1 MSKSRLALSVA
12 IACLLSACDPSAK
25 QVAFPVLPNELKDC
39 TFHYISDGNYGIT
52 VARCPNSTTSTT
64 YLSGKTARTTV
75 VIDGVEYTKKEPS
88 HE

>member
-1 MSKSRLALSVA
+1 MSKSRLAIFVA

-25 QVAFPVLPNELKDC
+25 QVTFPVLPDELKDC
-39 TFHYISDGNYGIT
+39 TFHYISGGLNGIT

-64 YLSGKTARTTV
+64 YRSGKTTRTTV